1 MNDAAAERGFTL
13 VELLVAITVLAL
25 VGALVT
31 GLVQVVQ
38 GGWTR
43 VQARAEDGERDR
55 LARDLLRRVV
65 EGALPFAERRGGS
78 PVPLFDGEPG
88 GLRLVGEAPSWAAP
102 ALLRVW
108 RIEARPTETGERQLV
123 VQRADVAPG
132 VEPLSA
138 LEGALE
144 VMLLQAPRIELAY
157 LTAEAGTVPS
167 WRERWSEL
175 GKLPRAVRVTLAEAS
190 GRPSETL
197 ILPLRV
203 DADARCSGAGA
214 KACGLE

>member
-1 MNDAAAERGFTL
+1 MTAGTAQRGFTL

-43 VQARAEDGERDR
+43 VQARVEDGERDR
-55 LARDLLRRVV
+55 IARDLLRRVV
-65 EGALPFAERRGGS
+65 EGALPFAERRGDA
-78 PVPLFDGEPG
+78 PLPLFDGDPG
-88 GLRLVGEAPSWAAP
+88 TLRLVGEAPSWAAP
-102 ALLRVW
+102 ALLRIW

-132 VEPLSA
+132 VEPLAA
-138 LEGALE
+138 LEGAAE
-144 VMLLQAPRIELAY
+144 VTLLRAQRIELAY
-157 LTAEAGTVPS
+157 LTAEAGSGPS

-175 GKLPRAVRVTLAEAS
+175 GKLPRAVRVTIADEAGS
-190 GRPSETL
+190 PRETL
-197 ILPLRV
+197 LLPLRV
-203 DADARCSGAGA
+203 DAEARCSGAGA
-214 KACGLE
+214 KACGVE

>member
-1 MNDAAAERGFTL
+1 MSGAAAQRGFTL

-43 VQARAEDGERDR
+43 VQARAEAGERDR

-65 EGALPFAERRGGS
+65 EGALPFADRPGES
-78 PVPLFDGEPG
+78 PVPLFDGDPG
-88 GLRLVGEAPSWAAP
+88 ELRLVGEAPSWAAP
-102 ALLRVW
+102 ALLRIW
-108 RIEARPTETGERQLV
+108 RIEARPTETGERRLV
-123 VQRADVAPG
+123 VQRADVGPG
-132 VEPLSA
+132 VEPLAA
-138 LEGALE
+138 LEGAAE
-144 VMLLQAPRIELAY
+144 VTLLQAPRIELAY
-157 LTAEAGTVPS
+157 LGAEAGALPS

-175 GKLPRAVRVTLAEAS
+175 GKLPRAVRVTIADEA
-190 GRPSETL
+190 GRPAETL
-197 ILPLRV
+197 VLPVRV
-203 DADARCSGAGA
+203 DAEARCSGAGA